1 MAWGYDQSRSRAV
14 IRHNGGI
21 DDFESSL
28 IYLPER
34 KMTLVIL
41 MLGVLFGS
49 AQPLS
54 AAIESLLTEPRSRG
68 FPRPTSSARAWLPR
82 THALACCRG

>member
-1 MAWGYDQSRSRAV
+1 MLTAASYKEMTTAIRVHEMKDEDYGLGLWMKPEQGPPV

-49 AQPLS
+49 AHP
-54 AAIESLLTEPRSRG
+54 
-68 FPRPTSSARAWLPR
+68 
-82 THALACCRG
+82 